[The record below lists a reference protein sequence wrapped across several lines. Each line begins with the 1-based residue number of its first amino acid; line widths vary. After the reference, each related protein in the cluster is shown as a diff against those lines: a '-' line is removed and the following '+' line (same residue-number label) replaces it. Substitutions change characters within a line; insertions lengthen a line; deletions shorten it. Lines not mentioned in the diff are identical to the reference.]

1 MALTEKIEVLRRID
15 SIIDFNR
22 ATAQLRILIALNS
35 SELTIDE
42 LVKRTGLKRK
52 TILDAVRKL
61 EIKGLVEKDKD
72 KYKLTELGKNIYN
85 SLRSIAIGNPA
96 PLPTKPVIRTVYYET
111 YDQLLNVVYMLR
123 AVKVLGKRKNK
134 PMTLK
139 DLAKKVGVSQVT
151 LGDHIAKFMYGE
163 LKIFEKLYDI
173 DNRKVY
179 YRLTELGLK
188 LYNALYPPKR
198 KKYKRLVTL
207 VTMLVGLVAS
217 IVLALIVR

>member
-1 MALTEKIEVLRRID
+1 MALAEKIEVLRRID

-22 ATAQLRILIALNS
+22 ATAQLRILIVLNN
-35 SELTIDE
+35 SELSIDE
-42 LVKRTGLKRK
+42 LVKKTGLKRK

-61 EIKGLVEKDKD
+61 EIKGLVERDKD
-72 KYKLTELGKNIYN
+72 KYRLTELGRNIYN
-85 SLRSIAIGNPA
+85 SLRSIAIGKPA
-96 PLPTKPVIRTVYYET
+96 PLPSKPIIRTIYYDT
-111 YDQLLNVVYMLR
+111 YDQLLNVIYMLK

-188 LYNALYPPKR
+188 LYNALYPSKR
-198 KKYKRLVTL
+198 KKYKRLVTVL
-207 VTMLVGLVAS
+207 SLLVGLTAS
-217 IVLALIVR
+217 LTLALLVK

>member
-22 ATAQLRILIALNS
+22 ATAQLRILIALDGSKS
-35 SELTIDE
+35 SVDE
-42 LVKRTGLKRK
+42 LVRKTGLKRK

-61 EIKGLVEKDKD
+61 EIKGLVKKDKD
-72 KYKLTELGKNIYN
+72 KYVLTTLGRSIYN
-85 SLRSIAIGNPA
+85 SLRSIAIGNPT
-96 PLPTKPVIRTVYYET
+96 PLPAKPIIKTVYYDT
-111 YDQLLNVVYMLR
+111 YDQLLSVVYMIK
-123 AVKVLGKRKNK
+123 AVRILGKRKNK

-151 LGDHIAKFMYGE
+151 LGDHLAKFMYGE

-179 YRLTELGLK
+179 YRLTKLGIK
-188 LYNALYPPKR
+188 LYSALYPLKK
-198 KKYKRLVTL
+198 KKYRKIIIIATL
-207 VTMLVGLVAS
+207 LIGLTAS
-217 IVLALIVR
+217 IILALIAK